1 MYETINTDANNQSG
15 GKISTTDKVNQRVAN
30 QNAGNILSQAVVK
43 KTFRQNHSCKADTV
57 IDTSNS
63 WDEDMH
69 NLLANADRLMEDK
82 KYEEAKIQYSNLL
95 DVAVLRNCYRLYGC
109 IAVGRLEDL
118 KNKMDLLESRNPD
131 ALFNIKLI
139 NEIIE
144 EAKFH
149 EAEKNYKKALSK
161 YIDVRMYGIM
171 YSSTPYVDLAKAE
184 IERLKKNND

>member
-1 MYETINTDANNQSG
+1 
-15 GKISTTDKVNQRVAN
+15 
-30 QNAGNILSQAVVK
+30 
-43 KTFRQNHSCKADTV
+43 
-57 IDTSNS
+57 
-63 WDEDMH
+63 
-69 NLLANADRLMEDK
+69 
-82 KYEEAKIQYSNLL
+82 
-95 DVAVLRNCYRLYGC
+95 
-109 IAVGRLEDL
+109 
-118 KNKMDLLESRNPD
+118 MDLLESRNPD